1 MTLIPLFSLL
11 ITALCSVNL
20 ERLRKP
26 ASPGP
31 GAVTLHLL
39 IMLSLFLTAY
49 GLTRR
54 FYFSL
59 LSALCVQLIVI
70 IVNNAKVRFLRE
82 ALVFAD
88 FALYSQAIRFP
99 RLYLPFIGAG
109 PALGGTAAILG
120 SITLATLYESPSALF
135 ARTAWLDS
143 LVAVLL
149 VALLVVLIIK
159 LAARRPVTL
168 DANRD
173 TAQYG
178 LLPTLA
184 IYASQASQSPQ
195 LEPRSFAPLPSR
207 PNLIAIQSESFFDAR
222 RLDTSIRRDVLQ
234 HFDRLCAQAHSFGRL
249 RVPAWGAY
257 TMRSEFAFLTGQAN
271 AALGF
276 GRFDPLR
283 YFQGKVATSGVGS
296 LAASLRQQGYR
307 CICIHPYPAQF
318 FARHRIYPEL
328 GFDDF
333 IDIRSF
339 AAADRTGPYTSDA
352 AVCERIISELSG
364 STQPLF
370 VFAITMENHGPLHL
384 EAITADERNAFFS
397 QPTTAAD
404 DNLAVYLRHLK
415 NADQML
421 NRLTGYLKDQ
431 DPAAVLAWYG
441 DHVPGMPDIYR
452 PRNYQDP
459 CTDYLIW
466 SAGRASQTPCEPIE
480 SAVETLA
487 GRLLDATHCTK
498 EPCR

>member
-1 MTLIPLFSLL
+1 MTFTQLFFLI
-11 ITALCSVNL
+11 ITALCSVSL

-31 GAVTLHLL
+31 GAMTLHLL

-59 LSALCVQLIVI
+59 LSAVCIQLIVI

-99 RLYLPFIGAG
+99 RLYLPFLGAG
-109 PALGGTAAILG
+109 PAIGGTVAILG
-120 SITLATLYESPSALF
+120 SITLATFYEPPSALF
-135 ARTAWLDS
+135 ARSAWLDS
-143 LVAVLL
+143 LAAVLIA
-149 VALLVVLIIK
+149 ALLIALMIK

-184 IYASQASQSPQ
+184 IYASQASQTPQ
-195 LEPRSFAPLPSR
+195 LEPRSFALLPSQ

-222 RLDTSIRRDVLQ
+222 RLDPTIRRDVLQ
-234 HFDRLCAQAHSFGRL
+234 HFDRLCTQAQAFGRL
-249 RVPAWGAY
+249 QVPAWGAY

-271 AALGF
+271 SALGF

-283 YFQGKVATSGVGS
+283 YFQGKVESSGAGS
-296 LAASLRQQGYR
+296 LAASLKQQGYR
-307 CICIHPYPAQF
+307 CICIHPYPVEF

-328 GFDDF
+328 GFDEF

-339 AAADRTGPYTSDA
+339 SATDRTGPYTSDA
-352 AVCERIISELSG
+352 AVCERIISELSN

-370 VFAITMENHGPLHL
+370 IFAITMENHGPLHL

-404 DNLAVYLRHLK
+404 NNLAVYLRHLK

-421 NRLTGYLKDQ
+421 NRLTGYLADE

-441 DHVPGMPDIYR
+441 DHVPGMPDIYQT
-452 PRNYQDP
+452 RNYEDP

-466 SAGRASQTPCEPIE
+466 SANSAITSLTTAKDTRIE
-480 SAVETLA
+480 ALPE
-487 GRLLDATHCTK
+487 RLLGATDCPKAQGH
-498 EPCR
+498 